1 MISCLICF
9 LSCCFDYVCDL
20 FWCCYAAFC
29 DDIRIVSMSFFWW
42 RSDIESPTSFFF
54 FFSFLSIILEKKKK
68 KKRFTYAASSNVEF
82 LFMVMLGRTI
92 NELGMKVELNPRS
105 LYLQTGHYASCLLH
119 FFFLLFSLNRSFRPL
134 GFKFFQL
141 AISIPYSNT
150 KILMIR

>member
-82 LFMVMLGRTI
+82 LFMVMLGRTM
-92 NELGMKVELNPRS
+92 NLAWRLNLTDDHFTCKPATMP
-105 LYLQTGHYASCLLH
+105 LVFYT
-119 FFFLLFSLNRSFRPL
+119 FFFYFFPWTDLLDL
-134 GFKFFQL
+134 
-141 AISIPYSNT
+141 
-150 KILMIR
+150 